1 MMLQRFGLELDEA
14 KNNAVERGKA
24 ACISKEG
31 SSMAL
36 WVIPTD
42 EELSIARQTLEVIH
56 EE

>member
-1 MMLQRFGLELDEA
+1 MFGLELDQA
-14 KNNAVERGKA
+14 KNESVKRGRP
-24 ACISKEG
+24 ACISTEG